1 MDASLAF
8 LANSSK
14 NRVVTDFADCHI
26 LEHTTAPG
34 RRFLAYPEPQ
44 RRCQRTN
51 IAIVQSGLRR
61 SAAPARWRS
70 SSALVSLGLRTPER
84 ANEAEENRSSKSSRR
99 RPRIQAATGMP
110 KPF

>member
-14 NRVVTDFADCHI
+14 NRVVTKFADCHM
-26 LEHTTAPG
+26 LEQTTVAS
-34 RRFLAYPEPQ
+34 RRFVDYPEPQ

-70 SSALVSLGLRTPER
+70 SSALVSLGLSTPDR
-84 ANEAEENRSSKSSRR
+84 ASESEENRSSKSSRR
-99 RPRIQAATGMP
+99 RPRIQAAT
-110 KPF
+110 